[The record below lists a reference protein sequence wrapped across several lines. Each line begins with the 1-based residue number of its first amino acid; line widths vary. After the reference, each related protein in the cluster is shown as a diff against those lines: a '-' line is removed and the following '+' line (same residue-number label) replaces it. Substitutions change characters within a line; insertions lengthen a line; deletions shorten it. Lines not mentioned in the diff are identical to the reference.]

1 MQIYCLAN
9 GRPGLVHQTFWSY
22 HGPED
27 LLRLQQ
33 QSGTDVLYAVSLN
46 PPSNVMPETTQ
57 QIFRDLERS
66 PQWRET
72 EVDPEA
78 SNLDAVTVRKFLYGP
93 PPDGAVRTS
102 EPGS

>member
-1 MQIYCLAN
+1 
-9 GRPGLVHQTFWSY
+9 
-22 HGPED
+22 
-27 LLRLQQ
+27 
-33 QSGTDVLYAVSLN
+33 
-46 PPSNVMPETTQ
+46 MPETTQ

-72 EVDPEA
+72 EVDLEA
-78 SNLDAVTVRKFLYGP
+78 SNLAAVTVRKFLYDP